1 MRITPVI
8 DSVLLLTL
16 LWRCSSCRGR
26 RNWLRL
32 TSFDKCTKMRYL
44 HLQNK
49 KKSGEGDRPSPDPS
63 PLGEEI
69 PSPNPTPTWP
79 PPMKI
84 SGYALAFHPFVCW
97 LHEVAV
103 TYSIGSNN
111 LECFESSDN
120 TLFSAILNNPDHVLR
135 FLPPPLPM

>member
-1 MRITPVI
+1 MWIFDLTFCYKMYVLLIALTANLIDFRSRLDIASPVI
-8 DSVLLLTL
+8 ASVLLLTL

-63 PLGEEI
+63 PLGGG
-69 PSPNPTPTWP
+69 NPLPRP
-79 PPMKI
+79 PPP
-84 SGYALAFHPFVCW
+84 SALRASLGTFGPSIVRAKTILVPPTF
-97 LHEVAV
+97 ETKV
-103 TYSIGSNN
+103 T
-111 LECFESSDN
+111 
-120 TLFSAILNNPDHVLR
+120 
-135 FLPPPLPM
+135 PLG